1 MAVNSCEE
9 DAYYILVVPDEGTA
23 DPNCESQLRHA
34 EVPNPLDCQMCLK
47 AELNSQNCINVD
59 RDIDVGNSL
68 MPKTNDGDANLM
80 TEGPLTKAFQRQI
93 SLQIGEKF
101 MQLLMNDSSVLP
113 KFTCKDNS
121 AADRVHEAPN
131 NRTRKYKRSA
141 SFNSR
146 KVALLF
152 SVLSIMGT
160 VVLIYLTLRVRQI
173 GVHD

>member
-113 KFTCKDNS
+113 KFTCKGFMKLLTTERGNTS
-121 AADRVHEAPN
+121 APLHSIQE
-131 NRTRKYKRSA
+131 KLL
-141 SFNSR
+141 SFS
-146 KVALLF
+146 
-152 SVLSIMGT
+152 LSCQ
-160 VVLIYLTLRVRQI
+160 LWERWC
-173 GVHD
+173 